1 MRLLVLVVLAVL
13 LFALGAVSPASAS
26 KPRPFSITAPS
37 QGPRN
42 GSCYQEDDQGFWL
55 GYGDI
60 KAGESF
66 SVQIPICP
74 TSWLNPDGT
83 CCYYAGGIM
92 AIRSFASARKPA
104 GLNVSII
111 APSGLSRAG
120 LSRCY
125 TPPQQRTS
133 PLLAEYGTYTVT
145 YSATQDV
152 SGVTT
157 YAQVYDEYA
166 WFIQLNCPRQD
177 WNFTPPTIHSSSPIN
192 GLTTIT
198 VDPAQLLGD
207 PVSMKLFIDGPLYPV
222 VSVVNGGLGTWSL
235 TFDATGLTTGTHIL
249 TVKQT
254 EGGSADVGDFSV
266 GDPVSVG
273 VVIVR

>member
-26 KPRPFSITAPS
+26 KPQPFSITAS
-37 QGPRN
+37 ASGGPRN
-42 GSCYQEDDQGFWL
+42 GSCYQEDDQAVWQ
-55 GYGDI
+55 GYGNI

-66 SVQIPICP
+66 SVQVPICEVALP
-74 TSWLNPDGT
+74 NPDGS
-83 CCYYAGGIM
+83 CCSVTGTDMVIQGL
-92 AIRSFASARKPA
+92 ARAKKTA
-104 GLNVSII
+104 GLSVSIT

-133 PLLAEYGTYTVT
+133 PFLSEFGAYTVT
-145 YSATQDV
+145 ISATQDV
-152 SGVTT
+152 LGASLFV
-157 YAQVYDEYA
+157 QVYDEYA
-166 WFIQLNCPRQD
+166 WFIQQNCPRQD
-177 WNFTPPTIHSSSPIN
+177 WNFTPPIVHAPSVIT

-198 VDPAQLLGD
+198 VDPALLLGD
-207 PVSMKLFIDGPLYPV
+207 VASMDPYIDGARYPA
-222 VSVVNGGLGTWSL
+222 VSVNGGFGTWSL

-266 GDPVSVG
+266 GDPVSVAW
-273 VVIVR
+273 